1 MITVSGELGELR
13 DLHPEVSDFFAALR
27 RANPGIVDRQGLR
40 LVRELRWLSDHYAL
54 IQQCGAFAVRHV
66 HDAAFCGRGEMF
78 KGWGELLRP
87 AAEELEHDGSLALVA
102 HFMIGPKA
110 HDPNDLMLASA
121 ATEMVMWAM
130 RFHQY
135 GRPVIALQPGQA
147 ATLAM
152 TDTARAMSADIRAP
166 WPAFEITL
174 PADEVRVLLGETFTS
189 AGRVEVAGEHNLRRI
204 WVSAYQG
211 EPVPPPPGGL
221 RAYEVGHWNVYLPLE
236 NGVELHSGVRNIE
249 ELITNCEIASI
260 AAEHAVNTVSELEN
274 RAITVASRIALSTIL
289 SIQAHGHRRRGHSE
303 EKSLPKVE
311 RRKFRLERRHD
322 EFIVGTPVV
331 IGLESEVREFLTGR
345 ASFMRK
351 TRWCTRGHWRSQAH
365 GPSLSLRKPTWI
377 APHWNNRG
385 PERIKEYV
393 IATRKESDG

>member
-211 EPVPPPPGGL
+211 EPVPPAAQVAQPDEQLPPHAPPSGRSCGNRMTSRMVGAPVSSMTRRSMPMPSPAVGG
-221 RAYEVGHWNVYLPLE
+221 RPYSSA
-236 NGVELHSGVRNIE
+236 R
-249 ELITNCEIASI
+249 
-260 AAEHAVNTVSELEN
+260 
-274 RAITVASRIALSTIL
+274 
-289 SIQAHGHRRRGHSE
+289 
-303 EKSLPKVE
+303 
-311 RRKFRLERRHD
+311 
-322 EFIVGTPVV
+322 
-331 IGLESEVREFLTGR
+331 
-345 ASFMRK
+345 M
-351 TRWCTRGHWRSQAH
+351 
-365 GPSLSLRKPTWI
+365 
-377 APHWNNRG
+377 
-385 PERIKEYV
+385 
-393 IATRKESDG
+393 